1 MRTGCSI
8 VMDGAYIFPGIH
20 SLTLLLHLLLVASSS
35 AGSFFLGA
43 VDCSVKRK
51 DASFQLEILQQEIGG
66 CVTTSGA
73 GIDRGR
79 SCLDHMPCAC
89 TQQCIAGYWED

>member
-1 MRTGCSI
+1 MFYCYGWWVYIPRRPLINII
-8 VMDGAYIFPGIH
+8 V
-20 SLTLLLHLLLVASSS
+20 TSS

-79 SCLDHMPCAC
+79 SCLDHVPCAC